1 MLQKRMTKEKKCCK
15 LRVDNFAKKEV
26 LPMTNQE
33 LAKLAE
39 QAKEFAYSPYYKFR
53 VGAAIVTKGGNVYT
67 GCNIETGAGFSI
79 CAERVA
85 ACKAIANG
93 EKEFVSVAVTTD
105 VSNFVTPCG
114 VCRQFLSEFSPNM
127 NVITYNGKTT
137 KTYKLSA
144 LLPYGFKL

>member
-1 MLQKRMTKEKKCCK
+1 MS
-15 LRVDNFAKKEV
+15 NI
-26 LPMTNQE
+26 E

-39 QAKEFAYSPYYKFR
+39 KAKEFAYSPYYKFR
-53 VGAAIVTKGGNVYT
+53 VGAAVLTKSGNVYT

-85 ACKAIANG
+85 ASAAIAKG

-105 VSNFVTPCG
+105 LKDFVTPCG
-114 VCRQFLSEFSPNM
+114 VCRQFLTEFSPNM
-127 NVITYNGKTT
+127 NVVLYNGKNV

-144 LLPYGFKL
+144 LLPNSFKL